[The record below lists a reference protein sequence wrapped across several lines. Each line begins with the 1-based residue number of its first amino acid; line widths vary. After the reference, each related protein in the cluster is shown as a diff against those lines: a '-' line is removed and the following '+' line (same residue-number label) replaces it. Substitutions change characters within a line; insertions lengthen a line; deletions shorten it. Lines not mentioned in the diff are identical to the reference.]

1 MLIQGYSYAFGAFV
15 ISSIGKR
22 NPFAQQQEQYPCQYR
37 AYYAHYR
44 KHHEHYEAVACSY
57 IHDISSL
64 TPFPASALRN
74 RRTRDLSFSRPS
86 LLRRIWGTQSG
97 DCGLLSVLLLCCRLQ
112 LLSRWL
118 SLVLCQSC
126 TVLSL

>member
-22 NPFAQQQEQYPCQYR
+22 NPFAQQQEQYPCQHWT
-37 AYYAHYR
+37 YYAHYR
-44 KHHEHYEAVACSY
+44 KYHEHYEAVACSY
-57 IHDISSL
+57 IHDVSSL
-64 TPFPASALRN
+64 TPFPASALRS
-74 RRTRDLSFSRPS
+74 RHTRGLSFALPS

-97 DCGLLSVLLLCCRLQ
+97 DCGLLSVLLLRCRLQ

-118 SLVLCQSC
+118 SLALCSFC
-126 TVLSL
+126 TALFL